1 MKSKMMTN
9 MKKKWMMIVWCCALL
24 AGMAACAD
32 DDKVPSG
39 DAGNEGDDNV
49 ESTFT
54 GTTEDGAITGLPND
68 LSSRWGRGTTDVWD
82 GTEDVSWYLG
92 NQRSEYTI
100 TTAEQLAGLA
110 ALTKA
115 GEDFAGITVKLAVNV
130 ILNERIEMDE
140 DYHVLNA
147 GELREWNPIEDFGG
161 IFDGDC
167 HVISGLYIDEEEE
180 NVALFRSR
188 NSDCQIKN
196 VGIVNSYIRGES
208 AASVVMK
215 GEGYVYN
222 CFNTSVIVGENVYGI
237 GYTGYVAFMGPGYSR
252 GVVQHCFNKG
262 VLVGETGENGT
273 SVYGISDLNC
283 QHCYNAG
290 RVVIREPFDAE
301 RLNIYCLSGFFR
313 SHNINITNSCYNLC
327 APEGNE
333 PFRVVGI
340 SPDEVYYGDEEPNDE
355 WWRYNC
361 YSLYRGE
368 GNADLTGVTGTFTD
382 NGGVLAARPGAEL
395 PEGVTT
401 LVDALNFD
409 WQTGKPREK
418 AIWTVDPRRNN
429 GYPVFA
435 E

>member
-1 MKSKMMTN
+1 MMTN
-9 MKKKWMMIVWCCALL
+9 MKKKWMMIAWCCALL

-39 DAGNEGDDNV
+39 DAGDEGDGNV

-92 NQRSEYTI
+92 NQRSEYI
-100 TTAEQLAGLA
+100 LTTAEQLAGLA

-161 IFDGDC
+161 IFDGNC

-180 NVALFRSR
+180 SVALFRYGHVYANR
-188 NSDCQIKN
+188 DNDYYPQIKN

-222 CFNTSVIVGENVYGI
+222 CFNTSVVVGKRVYGI
-237 GYTGYVAFMGPGYSR
+237 TSGGSFVGGT
-252 GVVQHCFNKG
+252 QHCFNKG
-262 VLVGETGENGT
+262 VLIGAN
-273 SVYGISDLNC
+273 VYGISMANS
-283 QHCYNAG
+283 QNCYNAG
-290 RVVIREPFDAE
+290 RIILRESFE
-301 RLNIYCLSGFFR
+301 ESCIYCLCSFSWGA
-313 SHNINITNSCYNLC
+313 TNSCYNLC
-327 APEGNE
+327 VPEENDA
-333 PFRVVGI
+333 FNVVQI
-340 SPDEVYYGDEEPNDE
+340 DENKGE
-355 WWRYNC
+355 WWRSNC
-361 YSLYRGE
+361 YTLYRGE

-382 NGGVLAARPGAEL
+382 NGGVLTARPGAEL

-418 AIWTVDPRRNN
+418 AIWTVDPKRNN